1 MALSR
6 RDFLKLCGGS
16 AAALGISQTFV
27 PEIARALEKAAA
39 GQPPVIWLAG
49 SACTGCSV
57 SLLNTVHPDIKDVL
71 LKIISL
77 RYHQTVMAASGDMAI
92 EAIEKTYR
100 DAPGKYL
107 LLVEGSVATAEDGL
121 YNTIGEHKNGKGI
134 TMVEWTKKLG
144 EKAAACVSIGTCAA
158 FGGIPAA
165 APNPTG
171 AKPVTAVLA
180 ESHIKTPVINVPG
193 CPPHPDWMVGTLAH
207 VLLYGVPKLDANGR
221 PILFFGQTIHDNCP
235 YRGYFDEGKFAKH
248 WGEEGC
254 KFELGCKGPETHADC
269 WKRQWNNGVNWCVRN
284 AVCTGCVEPNY
295 PATQYEPIG

>member
-16 AAALGISQTFV
+16 AAALGLSQTFV
-27 PEIARALEKAAA
+27 PEIAHALEKAAA

-49 SACTGCSV
+49 SACSGCSV

-107 LLVEGSVATAEDGL
+107 LLVEGSVATGADGL
-121 YNTIGEHKNGKGI
+121 YNTIGEKGGKGI
-134 TMVEWTKKLG
+134 TMLEWTRKLG
-144 EKAAACVSIGTCAA
+144 QKAAATVSIGTCAA

-165 APNPTG
+165 PPNPTA
-171 AKPVTAVLA
+171 AKPVTAVFKDA
-180 ESHIKTPVINVPG
+180 GIKTPVINVPG

-207 VLLYGVPKLDANGR
+207 VLLYGVPKVDNLGR
-221 PILFFGQTIHDNCP
+221 PVLFYGQTIHDNCP

-248 WGEEGC
+248 WGDEGC
-254 KFELGCKGPETHADC
+254 RFELGCKGPETHADC
-269 WKRQWNNGVNWCVRN
+269 WLRQWNNGVNWCVRN

-295 PATQYEPIG
+295 PAPQYEPIG